1 MHLKKPNARV
11 SLILKRSGGFTL
23 IEAMIALTILAVGI
37 LAVGAMQLSGIRG
50 NGFSADLSEA
60 TAVTQQ
66 EIETLFAASEDSA
79 HYDALASGNDTVTGA
94 RGTTFTRTWTVTKP
108 TPDYATITVTTTWN
122 DVGWR
127 APRTVTL
134 TTVRTRS

>member
-1 MHLKKPNARV
+1 MYCKKARGHA
-11 SLILKRSGGFTL
+11 SLRLKRSGGFTL

-37 LAVGAMQLSGIRG
+37 LAIGAMQLSGIRG
-50 NGFSADLSEA
+50 NGFAADLSEA

-66 EIETLFAASEDSA
+66 QIETLFATSEDST
-79 HYDALASGNDTVTGA
+79 HYAALANGNDTVIGA
-94 RGTTFTRTWTVTKP
+94 RGTTFTRTWTVAKP